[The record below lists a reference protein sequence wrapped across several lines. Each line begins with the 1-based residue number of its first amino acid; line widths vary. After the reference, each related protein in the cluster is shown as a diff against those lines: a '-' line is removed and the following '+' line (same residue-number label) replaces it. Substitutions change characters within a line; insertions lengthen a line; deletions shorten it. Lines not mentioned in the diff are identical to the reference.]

1 MYDIYNDELS
11 EVVLLVNAENEFNL
25 INGNIMLHNIS
36 VLYPIL
42 STYVSNCYQSAVHLF
57 LIGGKEIL
65 SKEGTSQGNSTSI
78 GPYALGVTPLLRF
91 LHEFIL
97 INEQKSKEI
106 AFAHD
111 LRAAG
116 SIKKIKQYWEL
127 STQVSP
133 KYDYY
138 PKPSKSHLIVKE
150 KHFDI
155 AKFIFKGREVK
166 IANNGQRFLGAAI
179 GSKKNSSE
187 NISNQW

>member
-1 MYDIYNDELS
+1 MYDIYNDDLS

-78 GPYALGVTPLLRF
+78 GPYALGVTLLLRF

-116 SIKKIKQYWEL
+116 SIKEIKQYWEL

-150 KHFDI
+150 KDFDI
-155 AKFIFKGREVK
+155 AKFIFKGSEVK
-166 IANNGQRFLGAAI
+166 ITNNGQRFLGAAI